1 MLRGNGGHA
10 VFISGKEG
18 VIQGDP
24 LSMFAYGIGMMPLM
38 RQLKAKFPQ
47 VEQPWYADDAGA
59 DAKFDEIERFFRR
72 LCEIGPLFGYYPEP
86 TKSILIVRQH
96 NLEEA
101 RL

>member
-1 MLRGNGGHA
+1 
-10 VFISGKEG
+10 
-18 VIQGDP
+18 
-24 LSMFAYGIGMMPLM
+24 MFAYGIGILPLIG
-38 RQLKAKFPQ
+38 QLKAKFPQ

-59 DAKFDEIERFFRR
+59 GAKFNEIERFFRR

-101 RL
+101 RLQGKNRESLLGRLHRRG